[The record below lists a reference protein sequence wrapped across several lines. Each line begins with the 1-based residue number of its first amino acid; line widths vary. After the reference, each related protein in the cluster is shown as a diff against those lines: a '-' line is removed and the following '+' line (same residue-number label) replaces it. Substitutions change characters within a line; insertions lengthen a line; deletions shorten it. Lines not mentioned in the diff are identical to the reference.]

1 MKIVMIGSGNTA
13 TVLCSVLHKSGHQI
27 VQVVSRKTENAKV
40 LASIYNCGAETL
52 TAPKFEDAECYII
65 ALNDAALDHIERY
78 PGLKNKFVVHT
89 AGAVSINALKDCSS
103 AYGVLYPLQTLS
115 KYITDVPEIPFLVDG
130 NNKET
135 IHRLLGLARSLS
147 SNVQL
152 ADDSQRL
159 HYHVAAVFV
168 SNFAN
173 HMYALAEL
181 YCQKENIEF
190 KTMLPLINEM
200 NKRVSQYS
208 PFQTQTGPAMRDDIF
223 TLNRHLQALS
233 SHPELKYVYLKL
245 SESII
250 KIHGK
255 R

>member
-13 TVLCSVLHKSGHQI
+13 TVLCALFHKSGHEI
-27 VQVVSRKTENAKV
+27 AQVVSRKIENARE
-40 LASIYNCGAETL
+40 LASLYHCPAETL
-52 TAPKFEDAECYII
+52 AAPEFQPADYYII
-65 ALNDAALDHIERY
+65 ALHDAALDHL
-78 PGLKNKFVVHT
+78 GKFLALQNKFLIHT
-89 AGAVSINALKDCSS
+89 AGAVSINALKNYTST
-103 AYGVLYPLQTLS
+103 YGVLYPLQTLS
-115 KYITDVPEIPFLVDG
+115 KYAPDVAEIPFLVDG
-130 NNKET
+130 NNKES
-135 IHRLLGLARSLS
+135 IHHILGLARSIS
-147 SNVQL
+147 SNVLL

-159 HYHVAAVFV
+159 HYHVAAVFA

-181 YCQKENIEF
+181 YCQKEKIDFKNI
-190 KTMLPLINEM
+190 LPLINEV
-200 NKRVSQYS
+200 NKRVASYS

-233 SHPELKYVYLKL
+233 SHPDLKYIYVKM

-250 KIHGK
+250 KVHGK